1 VADPV
6 ADPVAED
13 EQEERAAV
21 ARLRAGDIGGLEWL
35 VRHHQV
41 RAVRTAYLVTRDLA
55 LAQDVVQS
63 AFLRAYER
71 IGQFD
76 PRRPFGP
83 WFLKVVLRDAI
94 KAAGRRDRLVPLPGP
109 DDPPLGGDGPL
120 ADPRAAPDVLWEQAE
135 TAEEIW
141 AAMARLT
148 PAARA
153 AVVQRYFLGLS
164 EAEMA
169 AALARPPSTVKWR
182 LYAARERLRALLR
195 PITEGRFIQ

>member
-1 VADPV
+1 
-6 ADPVAED
+6 VAES
-13 EQEERAAV
+13 EQAERAAV
-21 ARLRAGDIGGLEWL
+21 ERLRGGDIGGLEWL

-41 RAVRTAYLVTRDLA
+41 RAVRTAYLVTHDLA

-76 PRRPFGP
+76 PGRPFGP
-83 WFLKVVLRDAI
+83 WFLKGVLRDAI
-94 KAAGRRDRLVPLPGP
+94 KAAGRRERLVPLPGP
-109 DDPPLGGDGPL
+109 DDAPL
-120 ADPRAAPDVLWEQAE
+120 AGVAPLAGTVEAPETLWERAE
-135 TAEEIW
+135 TAAEVR
-141 AAMARLT
+141 AALARLP

-153 AVVQRYFLGLS
+153 ALIQRYFLGLS

-195 PITEGRFIQ
+195 PTIEGTGRLIQ